1 MLPVAEDRRC
11 QSVNGRLGRVYSDTM
26 ICAGGQGRGG
36 CQVSRRQDIAYIVV
50 FLMAISLLSKEMWH
64 LDRQGSQYRFIY
76 SPRVKLQPANKAIR
90 VILSLFKYEM
100 VHVISVI
107 RDFPIDFS

>member
-36 CQVSRRQDIAYIVV
+36 CQVKIEDSDKVYIVV
-50 FLMAISLLSKEMWH
+50 FMTISLLSKEMWH
-64 LDRQGSQYRFIY
+64 SDRQRSRLHVINT
-76 SPRVKLQPANKAIR
+76 PRVQL
-90 VILSLFKYEM
+90 
-100 VHVISVI
+100 
-107 RDFPIDFS
+107 

>member
-36 CQVSRRQDIAYIVV
+36 CQVKLDYYDIARIVI
-50 FLMAISLLSKEMWH
+50 FLGITFYLLLSKEVRH
-64 LDRQGSQYRFIY
+64 LNKQERRFG
-76 SPRVKLQPANKAIR
+76 
-90 VILSLFKYEM
+90 F
-100 VHVISVI
+100 ISKC
-107 RDFPIDFS
+107 S